1 MTEKLRPDSAPQ
13 RRAQEASDICAGR
26 PGSAPNTT
34 HRSLRS
40 RWQRARLILRLS
52 NSQVLR
58 LRAEHGCIAHEQY
71 LEKLRRGVKAVQL
84 GDELGFRRSLAA
96 ETRRQTD
103 VLSKGTAIL
112 EVTSANE
119 LASTPMWLQ
128 GDVSWSSE
136 ENTRKRQQL
145 RQDGPVRELL
155 QKFWEAAQRSL
166 QQASGCDHSDS
177 LHYEGYAQLFRRVYR
192 LVIEEYDDEDVEASI
207 SEDWLNDTRGLSS
220 LHRESFCDAV
230 FQVADMCETASR
242 SIPSRLALTATAYRI
257 AARAHYLAGGQ
268 RESPRWSTASS
279 CHASL
284 TRSLL

>member
-1 MTEKLRPDSAPQ
+1 
-13 RRAQEASDICAGR
+13 
-26 PGSAPNTT
+26 
-34 HRSLRS
+34 
-40 RWQRARLILRLS
+40 
-52 NSQVLR
+52 VLR

-103 VLSKGTAIL
+103 VLSKGTTIL
-112 EVTSANE
+112 EVASANE

-128 GDVSWSSE
+128 GDVSWSTE

-192 LVIEEYDDEDVEASI
+192 LVIEEYDDADVEASI
-207 SEDWLNDTRGLSS
+207 SEDWLDDTRGLSS

-230 FQVADMCETASR
+230 FQVADMWTDGISSMEYCEFL
-242 SIPSRLALTATAYRI
+242 SRLFDKVTIVVEERGTDGAMHTV
-257 AARAHYLAGGQ
+257 HYIWKDLKQVSFDG
-268 RESPRWSTASS
+268 SFSASS
-279 CHASL
+279 NG
-284 TRSLL
+284 RS

>member
-1 MTEKLRPDSAPQ
+1 MSMTEKLRPESAPQ
-13 RRAQEASDICAGR
+13 RRAQDQEASDIGAGR

-52 NSQVLR
+52 NSKVLR

-96 ETRRQTD
+96 ETRRQT
-103 VLSKGTAIL
+103 VGKQTFYRRASVL
-112 EVTSANE
+112 EVASANE

-136 ENTRKRQQL
+136 ENTCKRQQL

-166 QQASGCDHSDS
+166 QQASGCEHSDS
-177 LHYEGYAQLFRRVYR
+177 LHYEGYAKLFRRVYR
-192 LVIEEYDDEDVEASI
+192 LMIEEYDEADVEASI
-207 SEDWLNDTRGLSS
+207 SEDWLDDTRGLSS
-220 LHRESFCDAV
+220 LHRETFCDAV
-230 FQVADMCETASR
+230 FQVADM
-242 SIPSRLALTATAYRI
+242 
-257 AARAHYLAGGQ
+257 
-268 RESPRWSTASS
+268 
-279 CHASL
+279 
-284 TRSLL
+284 